1 MAYKTARKRA
11 GSGRLAGPITPPALQ
26 MSRALD
32 GSTSLA
38 MLMQAMRDSNARFEV
53 LRPMLPGAM
62 ARHVKPGPLD
72 EHGWSLLIANAA
84 IAAKLRH
91 LAPRLEAALDDAGW
105 PPCPIRLRIMGAST
119 S

>member
-11 GSGRLAGPITPPALQ
+11 GSGRLPGPLTPPALQ

-38 MLMQAMRDSNARFEV
+38 TLMQAMRESNARFEI

-62 ARHVKPGPLD
+62 ARHVKPGPID
-72 EHGWSLLIANAA
+72 ENGWSLLIANAA

-91 LAPRLEAALDDAGW
+91 LAPRLEAALDDAGFTHR
-105 PPCPIRLRIMGAST
+105 PIRLKIMGAS
-119 S
+119 SG